1 MTKIEKL
8 IKIGNIEEENSLYL
22 LNELSN
28 FNEIFSEDV
37 TYDNIKS
44 PKKTG
49 IHDFS
54 ESNYNTPTVFCEKS
68 KMVSFTSS
76 IIKNI
81 VA

>member
-1 MTKIEKL
+1 MLKVKENADAICYMLTSLVSLQEGNDKKNRKIDK
-8 IKIGNIEEENSLYL
+8 NIEEENSLYL

-28 FNEIFSEDV
+28 FNEIFREDV

-54 ESNYNTPTVFCEKS
+54 E
-68 KMVSFTSS
+68 
-76 IIKNI
+76 
-81 VA
+81 

>member
-44 PKKTG
+44 PKKQEFMISLNKIT
-49 IHDFS
+49 ILPRFF
-54 ESNYNTPTVFCEKS
+54 V
-68 KMVSFTSS
+68 
-76 IIKNI
+76 KNLKWFLLLLP
-81 VA
+81 

>member
-1 MTKIEKL
+1 MLKVKENAEAICYMLTSLVSLQEGNDKKIEKL

-54 ESNYNTPTVFCEKS
+54 E
-68 KMVSFTSS
+68 
-76 IIKNI
+76 
-81 VA
+81 

>member
-1 MTKIEKL
+1 MLKVKENADAICYMLTSLVSLQEGNDKKIEKL

-54 ESNYNTPTVFCEKS
+54 E
-68 KMVSFTSS
+68 
-76 IIKNI
+76 
-81 VA
+81 

>member
-1 MTKIEKL
+1 MLKVKENAEAICYMLTSLVSLQEGNDKKIEKL

-28 FNEIFSEDV
+28 FNEIFREDV

-54 ESNYNTPTVFCEKS
+54 E
-68 KMVSFTSS
+68 
-76 IIKNI
+76 
-81 VA
+81 

>member
-1 MTKIEKL
+1 MLKVKENAEAICYMLTSLVSLQEGNDKKVEKL

-28 FNEIFSEDV
+28 FNEIFREDV
-37 TYDNIKS
+37 TYGNIKS

-54 ESNYNTPTVFCEKS
+54 E
-68 KMVSFTSS
+68 
-76 IIKNI
+76 
-81 VA
+81 

>member
-28 FNEIFSEDV
+28 FNEILSEDV

-54 ESNYNTPTVFCEKS
+54 E
-68 KMVSFTSS
+68 
-76 IIKNI
+76 
-81 VA
+81 

>member
-1 MTKIEKL
+1 MLTSLVSLQEGNDKKIEKL

-28 FNEIFSEDV
+28 FNEIFREDV

-54 ESNYNTPTVFCEKS
+54 E
-68 KMVSFTSS
+68 
-76 IIKNI
+76 
-81 VA
+81 